1 MFFTNLKGRNPLK
14 PVPLPFKLLIMADK
28 KMVFN
33 LAKDL
38 HYKAG
43 VKHPCV
49 SIDTIATQ
57 LQLSM
62 EEVTEHLNMLKTLRL
77 IRFAESNP
85 GGIEITKIGLSTK
98 VG

>member
-1 MFFTNLKGRNPLK
+1 
-14 PVPLPFKLLIMADK
+14 MADK

-43 VKHPCV
+43 IKNAPI

-77 IRFAESNP
+77 IRFADANP
-85 GGIEITKIGLSTK
+85 GNIEVTKIGLSTK
-98 VG
+98 VGS